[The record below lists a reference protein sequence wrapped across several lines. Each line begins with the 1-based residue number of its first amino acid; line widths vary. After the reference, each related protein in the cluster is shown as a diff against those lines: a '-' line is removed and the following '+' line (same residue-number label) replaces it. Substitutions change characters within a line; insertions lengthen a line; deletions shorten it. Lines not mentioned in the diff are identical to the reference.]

1 MARPVS
7 PMKAGDTVTAIEGET
22 GPQRH
27 RTEPLP
33 GTLTAVS
40 GYPKKLKIYRLE
52 ASPYWWVRTFHDG
65 KVYRRS
71 TKTDV
76 KRDAL
81 LFARSF
87 YDEVISGRVLAPQRE
102 KDVVTFGK
110 VAAAMMKSKLAQVA
124 RSDLTDMTYKIMD
137 YRLKKVILPAL
148 GNREIGSIHFED
160 LEELLDDLS
169 HQKLSGSTING
180 YMKAAKSVFSY
191 AFKRRDIPS
200 IPHFPSVDADHQP
213 RGYFT
218 KDEYRKMCDRAEALI
233 GSRFEY
239 RKLKD
244 KDGKEQLGQFF
255 QEGACS
261 EGRLI
266 RKTTITQ
273 ELLDLII
280 FATNSYVRPTDIK
293 TLQHKH
299 VTVVRE
305 EHTYLRLNPPETKG
319 HAEPFVTMEKAVEIY
334 LRLTEHNKK
343 LGRPTRPEAYVFF
356 PNYLTRDYAL
366 KELERQFAVLM
377 WDLGYGK
384 GPNGEQRTI
393 YSLRHTCFMFRLMYG
408 EKIDHV
414 TLARNGRTS
423 PEMIDRHYASHL
435 RGEDNIE
442 MLQSRRIKKKV
453 KTKTA

>member
-7 PMKAGDTVTAIEGET
+7 LMKAGDTVAAIEGEAE
-22 GPQRH
+22 PQRH
-27 RTEPLP
+27 RTEPVP
-33 GTLTAVS
+33 GTLTTVN

-52 ASPYWWVRTFHDG
+52 ASSYWWVRTFHDG
-65 KVYRRS
+65 KIYRRS
-71 TKTDV
+71 TRTKV

-81 LFARSF
+81 MFARSF
-87 YDEVISGRVLAPQRE
+87 YDQVISGRVLAPQRGRE
-102 KDVVTFGK
+102 VVTFGK
-110 VAAAMMKSKLAQVA
+110 VAEAMMTSKKAQVA

-148 GNREIGSIHFED
+148 GTREIGSIHFED
-160 LEELLDDLS
+160 LEALLNHLS

-191 AFKRRDIPS
+191 AFKRRDIAS

-218 KDEYRKMCDRAEALI
+218 KQEYRRMCDRAQALI
-233 GSRFEY
+233 GKRFEY
-239 RKLKD
+239 RKLTDDRGEELQGQYFAEGHCKD
-244 KDGKEQLGQFF
+244 
-255 QEGACS
+255 
-261 EGRLI
+261 GRLI
-266 RKTTITQ
+266 RKSTITQ

-280 FATNSYVRPTDIK
+280 FVTNSYVRPTDIK
-293 TLQHKH
+293 NLQHKH

-305 EHTYLRLNPPETKG
+305 KHTYLRLNPPATKG
-319 HAEPFVTMEKAVEIY
+319 HAEPFVTMEKAVEVY
-334 LRLTEHNKK
+334 LRLTERNRT
-343 LGRPTRPEAYVFF
+343 LGRPVGADAYVFF

-377 WDLGYGK
+377 WDLGFGR
-384 GPNGEQRTI
+384 GPNGEPRTI

-442 MLQSRRIKKKV
+442 MLQSQRAKKRASAR
-453 KTKTA
+453 KT

>member
-1 MARPVS
+1 MNQYPIRYAFRLDPATEAALEHIS
-7 PMKAGDTVTAIEGET
+7 RHTFQSKASIMRRYVQEGVANDKL
-22 GPQRH
+22 QR
-27 RTEPLP
+27 TCQ
-33 GTLTAVS
+33 S
-40 GYPKKLKIYRLE
+40 
-52 ASPYWWVRTFHDG
+52 
-65 KVYRRS
+65 
-71 TKTDV
+71 
-76 KRDAL
+76 
-81 LFARSF
+81 
-87 YDEVISGRVLAPQRE
+87 
-102 KDVVTFGK
+102 
-110 VAAAMMKSKLAQVA
+110 VA
-124 RSDLTDMTYKIMD
+124 REDLTDMTYKIMN

-148 GNREIGSIHFED
+148 GSREIASIHFED
-160 LEELLDDLS
+160 MEQLLAELS

-180 YMKAAKSVFSY
+180 YMKAAKSVFTY
-191 AFKRRDIPS
+191 AYKCRDIPS

-218 KDEYRKMCDRAEALI
+218 KQEYRKMCDRAEALI

-244 KDGKEQLGQFF
+244 KDGTEQLGEYFA
-255 QEGACS
+255 EGECKD
-261 EGRLI
+261 GRLI
-266 RKTTITQ
+266 RKTTITP

-299 VTVVRE
+299 VTIVRE
-305 EHTYLRLNPPETKG
+305 EHIYLRLNPPETKG
-319 HAEPFVTMEKAVEIY
+319 HNEPFVTMEKAVEIY
-334 LRLTEHNKK
+334 ERLTEHNKK
-343 LGRPTRPEAYVFF
+343 LGRPTGPEAYVFF
-356 PNYLTRDYAL
+356 PNYETRDYAL

-377 WDLGYGK
+377 WDLHYGK

-442 MLQSRRIKKKV
+442 MLQSRRPKKKAASK
-453 KTKTA
+453 KTSPAKKGAKGQ